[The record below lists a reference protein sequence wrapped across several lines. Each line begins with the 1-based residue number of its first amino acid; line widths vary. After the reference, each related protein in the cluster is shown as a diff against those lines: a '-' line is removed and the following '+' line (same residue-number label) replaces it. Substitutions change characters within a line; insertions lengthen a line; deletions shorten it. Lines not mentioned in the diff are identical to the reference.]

1 MDRPGSLTLEVNN
14 GVRELLSSESVGHI
28 LELFVVHVSSEHL
41 DLLAIVDEVEE
52 ESFLV
57 LREEA

>member
-1 MDRPGSLTLEVNN
+1 MDSPGSLTLEVNN
-14 GVRELLSSESVGHI
+14 GVWELLSSESVGHI
-28 LELFVVHVSSEHL
+28 LELFVVHVGSEHL

-57 LREEA
+57 L

>member
-14 GVRELLSSESVGHI
+14 GVRELLSSEPVGHI

-57 LREEA
+57 L